1 MEMKKPQ
8 MIRFAAFVTVLAV
21 LLGYVVYHRTGPAAV
36 STGRPSIT
44 TNTAEAKLTQLENYF
59 VNFRMQRDRLMSQ
72 EIATLESLVKNPAIS
87 QSAKSEAAQTMVRDT
102 EELKQEMRIE
112 GLLSGRGFPLAA
124 ATVTQNQV
132 VVVVAAQTLTSQDVA
147 KIADT
152 ATTVTGLPPEDVV
165 ILPKS

>member
-1 MEMKKPQ
+1 MKKPQ

-36 STGRPSIT
+36 STGHPSSIT

-132 VVVVAAQTLTSQDVA
+132 VVVVAAQSLTSQDVA